1 MGSAKVFTSS
11 NPTNPEKIPVVLVH
25 GLMSIPQMWFPIIA
39 QIERDAELRGKF
51 QFWVFGYPT
60 GDPVALLALRLR
72 ESLRRVY
79 QVYPKTKNM
88 VMISY
93 SLGGLLGQMQVQTTG
108 YAAWRGVFK
117 ADAGRLEAKLPPD
130 SLLKRALL
138 FEANPRIT
146 RIVFICTPHL
156 GSPLAAGLLGQFG
169 RSIILLPARVLEGAG
184 NLAVKSFNL
193 AEVFDRV
200 IVLELA
206 MHEHV
211 EADFLLERH
220 TLGALLPQK
229 GPYSPPRRDHPS

>member
-1 MGSAKVFTSS
+1 MHQDDGNFLCSTRCIMGSAKV
-11 NPTNPEKIPVVLVH
+11 
-25 GLMSIPQMWFPIIA
+25 
-39 QIERDAELRGKF
+39 
-51 QFWVFGYPT
+51 
-60 GDPVALLALRLR
+60 VALLALRLR

-146 RIVFICTPHL
+146 RIVFICTPHM

-184 NLAVKSFNL
+184 NLAVKSL
-193 AEVFDRV
+193 AAAV
-200 IVLELA
+200 
-206 MHEHV
+206 
-211 EADFLLERH
+211 
-220 TLGALLPQK
+220 GQK
-229 GPYSPPRRDHPS
+229 GRFMPNSIWGMSPRSPLLLSLTRCLSSHLSIRSSEIRDSTRSP